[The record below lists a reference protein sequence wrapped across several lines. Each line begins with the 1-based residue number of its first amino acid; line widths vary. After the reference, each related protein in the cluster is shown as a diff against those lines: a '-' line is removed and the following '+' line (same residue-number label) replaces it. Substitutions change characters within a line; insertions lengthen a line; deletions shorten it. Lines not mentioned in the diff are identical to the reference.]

1 MTNNVYNEIADHIVR
16 DFIFGERLGFRFSV
30 AKLKRIDSGSFL
42 CENVIFD
49 DQFIKCSRAVS
60 TKVLEDYDDVF
71 SLDVL
76 KVHFPVEPINSTVD
90 HSLDF
95 IYDLKD
101 NEIGLKETTLYY
113 HGDEKEE
120 TTYEGYMQLGD
131 SNKAAIIVVTPVSK
145 NPSFVVVLDEDIEL
159 LDDDSVMSVPLFNV
173 IAGISGN
180 VDSRNFKFDIERT
193 VSKITRDM
201 KLSSPSYNV
210 RRIDPEYKKE
220 MVSYDNDGEV
230 IRYENRKTGVSYER
244 TDCGT
249 YVEHLTNIKGTTVQQ
264 IWVFKDEHERICV
277 DTFNCSATIYPTG
290 SSNKVKYGAIYY
302 DEELQDYKVDIFG
315 VKPVG
320 DSDNISKVES
330 DVLAVLRHLRRP
342 VISSD
347 NQDFSTKITYKNGL
361 ESIVSIEG
369 SKTVNRFYKHDGEL
383 IYTCSVYPGL
393 SEISKDV
400 EKDIYDPDNN
410 CIAYVTEPGEL
421 YNTITAIY
429 DLEGL
434 QWKTQYIS
442 SGVTYLMMSS
452 YEDKTITVKGDGVYN
467 HVLRTSKY
475 SYVRGAYGVPHKY
488 TSPLI
493 VQDLI
498 K

>member
-1 MTNNVYNEIADHIVR
+1 MTSNVYNEIADHIVR

-49 DQFIKCSRAVS
+49 NQFIVCDKS
-60 TKVLEDYDDVF
+60 TSIINLEDYDDVF
-71 SLDVL
+71 TLDVL
-76 KVHFPVEPINSTVD
+76 KAHFPVAPINSTVE

-159 LDDDSVMSVPLFNV
+159 LDDDSVMSMPLFDV
-173 IAGISGN
+173 IAGVSGN

-193 VSKITRDM
+193 VSKLTRDM
-201 KLSSPSYNV
+201 KLSSPLYNM
-210 RRIDPEYKKE
+210 RRIDPEYKNE

-230 IRYENRKTGVSYER
+230 TEYRNNKTGVYYER
-244 TDCGT
+244 VDCGKF
-249 YVEHLTNIKGTTVQQ
+249 IKHTTMIKNTVVQR
-264 IWVFKDEHERICV
+264 ILALKDENESIYI

-290 SSNKVKYGAIYY
+290 SGNKVKYGAIHY
-302 DEELQDYKVDIFG
+302 DADIFDYQVDTFG
-315 VKPVG
+315 VRSVG
-320 DSDNISKVES
+320 DSNEPTAIES
-330 DVLAVLRHLRRP
+330 DALAILRTLQRP
-342 VISSD
+342 VVSGRD
-347 NQDFSTKITYKNGL
+347 ANDTTVEYADGTYLRIYRDGD
-361 ESIVSIEG
+361 
-369 SKTVNRFYKHDGEL
+369 KTVTEIHKEDGEL
-383 IYTCSVYPGL
+383 IYTVSAYTGL
-393 SEISKDV
+393 SEVSKDI
-400 EKDIYDPDNN
+400 EKELYDPNTN
-410 CIAYVTEPGEL
+410 CIAYITDVHDT
-421 YNTITAIY
+421 YNDITAIY
-429 DLEGL
+429 NLNGL
-434 QWKTQYIS
+434 QWKASYLS
-442 SGVTYLMMSS
+442 SGRTYLMMNF
-452 YEDKTITVKGDGVYN
+452 YEDKTITVKDNGIFN

-475 SYVRGAYGVPHKY
+475 AYVRGAYGVPHKY

-498 K
+498 

>member
-16 DFIFGERLGFRFSV
+16 DFIFGQRLGFRFSV
-30 AKLKRIDSGSFL
+30 AKLKRNDSGSFS

-49 DQFIKCSRAVS
+49 NQFIKCHKSNS
-60 TKVLEDYDDVF
+60 ILQLEDYDDVF
-71 SLDVL
+71 TLDVL
-76 KVHFPVEPINSTVD
+76 KGHFPVVPINSTVE

-95 IYDLKD
+95 VYDLKD

-113 HGDEKEE
+113 HQDEKEE

-131 SNKAAIIVVTPVSK
+131 SNKASIIVVTPVSK

-159 LDDDSVMSVPLFNV
+159 LDDDSVISMPLFDV
-173 IAGISGN
+173 IAGVSGN

-193 VSKITRDM
+193 VSKLTRDM

-210 RRIDPEYKKE
+210 RRIDPEYKNE

-249 YVEHLTNIKGTTVQQ
+249 YIEHLTKIKGTTVQQ

-290 SSNKVKYGAIYY
+290 SSNKIKYGAIYY
-302 DEELQDYKVDIFG
+302 DEELQDYKVDTFG

-320 DSDNISKVES
+320 DSDDISTVES
-330 DVLAVLRHLRRP
+330 DVLAVLRHLQRP
-342 VISSD
+342 VISSG
-347 NQDFSTKITYKNGL
+347 NQDFATKITYKNGL

-369 SKTVNRFYKHDGEL
+369 SKTVNRFYKHGGEL

-393 SEISKDV
+393 TEISKDI
-400 EKDIYDPDNN
+400 ENDLYDPNTN
-410 CIAYVTEPGEL
+410 CIAYITNVHET
-421 YNTITAIY
+421 YNDITAIY
-429 DLEGL
+429 NLNGL
-434 QWKTQYIS
+434 QWKASYLS
-442 SGVTYLMMSS
+442 SGRTYLMMNF
-452 YEDKTITVKGDGVYN
+452 YEDKTITVKDNGIYN

-475 SYVRGAYGVPHKY
+475 AYVRGAYGVPHKY

-498 K
+498 